1 MSTKKENPCKSN
13 VYKGFC
19 GERGI
24 RTPGP
29 VTVNS
34 FQDCRNRPLC
44 HSSSMLL
51 SLMIAVAN
59 IESFSGFAKTI
70 SAIIKKYFLRFYK
83 QFICLKLM
91 PKINFKNLR
100 IL

>member
-1 MSTKKENPCKSN
+1 MIITYPKIRIIKSKVLTPVFTPKKVKPLQSDD
-13 VYKGFC
+13 YKGFC

-44 HSSSMLL
+44 H
-51 SLMIAVAN
+51 
-59 IESFSGFAKTI
+59 FSNMSQPFLYCEC
-70 SAIIKKYFLRFYK
+70 KYRKVF
-83 QFICLKLM
+83 FICKCFKLKNN
-91 PKINFKNLR
+91 NFS
-100 IL
+100 